1 MSLWGLFVLAAV
13 GAVYGFLVGG
23 LFFPYGAGLMVSG
36 PIVGTVLGL
45 CVGPL
50 EGLVLWGVTILHYR
64 GGTLRDS
71 ERYRLA
77 AGLACAAACIVTLAL
92 IFELTAR
99 KSGTSFVSGP
109 AYRREDVMAV
119 LMIVVAP
126 SLTAAWACWGAARRV
141 AGQYVRKIAAGST
154 LEES

>member
-1 MSLWGLFVLAAV
+1 
-13 GAVYGFLVGG
+13 VGG
-23 LFFPYGAGLMVSG
+23 LTFPHGAGLWVSG

-50 EGLVLWGVTILHYR
+50 EGLVLWGVTILHHR
-64 GGTLRDS
+64 GGTPRDS

-92 IFELTAR
+92 IFELVAR

-109 AYRREDVMAV
+109 AYRGEDVAFA
-119 LMIVVAP
+119 LMIIVAP

-141 AGQYVRKIAAGST
+141 ADQYVRKIAAGST